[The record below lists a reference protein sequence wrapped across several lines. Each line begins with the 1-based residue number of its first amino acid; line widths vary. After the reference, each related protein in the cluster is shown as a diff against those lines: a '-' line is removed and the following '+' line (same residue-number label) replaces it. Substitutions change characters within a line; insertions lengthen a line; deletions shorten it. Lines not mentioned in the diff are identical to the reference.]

1 MQNMK
6 MLLKEKTKMLD
17 EQKTTLEQINGL
29 VEIAEYMQDEEFTAA
44 LTTIAK
50 IILKPDI
57 PMHVATLEIVRLQAI
72 ASKMSLK
79 ATWMA
84 NVDKTNRGKKN
95 LYYTAAESINDLV
108 SALKYI
114 TR

>member
-1 MQNMK
+1 MQNQ
-6 MLLKEKTKMLD
+6 LTETTIMLD

-29 VEIAEYMQDEEFTAA
+29 VEIAEYMQDEEFTIA

-57 PMHVATLEIVRLQAI
+57 PMNVATLEIVRLQAI

-84 NVDKTNRGKKN
+84 NVDKSNRGKKN
-95 LYYTAAESINDLV
+95 LYYTAAESINNLV